1 MGRKS
6 GAPRKVRPEHS
17 GFADTSPPKEGTPWK
32 AHHRAGLT
40 GCQPR
45 GTHAGALDRAVWPRA
60 PSDRHDPGWN
70 RRGAGHRARCRIRA
84 LRTARSDQLDRPR
97 TRPGAAAAAVARC
110 RGRAAWSARTTARLE
125 QKTAARGSRQGLREG
140 PDRGAGAGRRHG
152 RVRRRPLHR
161 RHGTLG
167 LGNPPC
173 CTTWPAWTASC
184 PAGRSSATWT

>member
-1 MGRKS
+1 MRRKS
-6 GAPRKVRPEHS
+6 GAPRTVRPEHS

-32 AHHRAGLT
+32 ANHRAGLT
-40 GCQPR
+40 GSHPR
-45 GTHAGALDRAVWPRA
+45 GAHAGALGRAVRPRA

-70 RRGAGHRARCRIRA
+70 RRGAPYPAKWRPAMPDVM
-84 LRTARSDQLDRPR
+84 TAS
-97 TRPGAAAAAVARC
+97 
-110 RGRAAWSARTTARLE
+110 TARLE

-173 CTTWPAWTASC
+173 CTAWPAWTASR